1 MDWGT
6 ATGLQLGHAADPLAP
21 PVYAP
26 ADATE
31 LAMTEFVV
39 HPPAGHPPWEPLF
52 LAGDGPDLGRWAAD
66 GVRLDPWEDGTHR
79 VGLPIRG
86 RKPLRFL
93 VTRGHW
99 RRGETDPDGRPVPTR
114 EFTPGHPAVAHVAR
128 FGRDSVRYH
137 PDFPSTQL
145 IHPRPVTVWL
155 PPGYEAEPD
164 RRYPVLY
171 LHDGQNLFDPETAF
185 GGVPWGVDD
194 TAERLIR
201 AGDAEP
207 LLIVGVG
214 NTPDRL
220 KEYGPLDLRPGP
232 WDLARAYGRFVTGEL
247 KPFVDRLYRTKP
259 EPEHTG
265 VGGSS
270 MGGLISLAFARWYP
284 EVFGRVMAMS
294 PSLWYDQESTLR
306 NVAGNLNWLSTARV
320 WLDVGGRE
328 GATAT
333 SQTGNVRRV
342 RRLAKLLRDHGL
354 PADRLKVV
362 VDADAGHDERAWAYR
377 FGQALPW
384 LFPAGLRRHQSDTV

>member
-6 ATGLQLGHAADPLAP
+6 TTGVQLGHVAEPFTPAVYTAA
-21 PVYAP
+21 AP
-26 ADATE
+26 AE
-31 LAMTEFVV
+31 PVMTEFVV
-39 HPPAGHPPWEPLF
+39 YPPPNFPRWEPLF
-52 LAGDGPDLGRWAAD
+52 LTGDGTDLGLWAAD
-66 GVRLDPWEDGTHR
+66 SVRLDPWADGTFR

-86 RKPLRFL
+86 RKPLRYL
-93 VTRGHW
+93 ITRGQW
-99 RRGETDPDGRPVPTR
+99 RRCEMAADGRPLPPR
-114 EFTPGHPAVAHVAR
+114 EFTPGQHAIAHVAR
-128 FGRDSVRYH
+128 FGRDSVKYH
-137 PDFPSTQL
+137 PDFPSSQL

-155 PPGYEAEPD
+155 PPGYEVESD

-185 GGVPWGVDD
+185 GGMPWEVDD

-201 AGDAEP
+201 NGEAEP
-207 LLIVGVG
+207 LIVVGIG

-220 KEYGPLDLRPGP
+220 KEYGPLELRPGP

-247 KPFVDRLYRTKP
+247 KPFIDRHYRTRP
-259 EPEHTG
+259 EPDQTG

-294 PSLWYDQESTLR
+294 PSLWYDQESALR
-306 NVAGNLNWLSTARV
+306 NVPGNLDWLRTARV

-333 SQTGNVRRV
+333 SQKGNVRRV
-342 RRLAKLLRDHGL
+342 RRLAKLLREHGL
-354 PADRLKVV
+354 ATARLKML
-362 VDADAGHDERAWAYR
+362 VDTDAGHDERAWGHR
-377 FGQALPW
+377 FSQALPW
-384 LFPAGLRRHQSDTV
+384 LFPAE